1 MSTSRNFVDSDA
13 VGRSASFN
21 AQRNATV
28 LARHFEEMARDPY
41 SFLRA
46 TAQLFKWRL
55 DRMALPPS
63 PLVFGCGD
71 LLVENFGA
79 YLAENRL
86 AYFDQSEFEDADL
99 RPAGAELV
107 RFLAS
112 IIVAVRLHE
121 PDDLEPKRCA
131 RQALDAY
138 AQALARGKPF
148 WVERDLARGPIADLL
163 SGVSRRSRREE
174 LDLLSRSGRRGR
186 RKLLRDGR
194 RSAPLAKE
202 ARALEGEIKFA
213 FAEIGKERDER
224 GFWKLRDL
232 AQSVAATGSLGRER
246 FIALI
251 KGHGDPD
258 GNLLIEIK
266 SAGSAPLAAAQHS
279 RTENAAER
287 AVFVQRMMQA
297 RSPAILRPVR
307 LAEKAFVVSEY
318 QPAEDRL
325 EIDAL
330 LSRPRRFANTIETLA
345 RITAWNELRAAGRKG
360 AADVDSLM
368 EFATQQEWQR
378 DLLDAAGECAAK
390 VEHDYASFE
399 AAWRKGDKQLM
410 DLVAK

>member
-1 MSTSRNFVDSDA
+1 MSTSRNLVDSDA
-13 VGRSASFN
+13 VGRIATFN
-21 AQRNATV
+21 VHGDGAL
-28 LARHFEEMARDPY
+28 LARQFDEMARDAS

-46 TAQLFKWRL
+46 TAHLFRCRL
-55 DRMALPPS
+55 DAMALSPS

-71 LLVENFGA
+71 LHIENFGA
-79 YLAENRL
+79 YLADNRL
-86 AYFDQSEFEDADL
+86 AYFDQCEFDDADL
-99 RPAGAELV
+99 RPAAAEIV

-112 IIVAVRLHE
+112 IIVAVHLHE

-138 AQALARGKPF
+138 AQALASGKPF

-194 RSAPLAKE
+194 RSAPLARE
-202 ARALEGEIKFA
+202 GRALESEIKCLFA
-213 FAEIGKERDER
+213 AIGKERDER

-232 AQSVAATGSLGRER
+232 AQSVATKGSLGRER

-266 SAGSAPLAAAQHS
+266 SAGRTPLAGEIPKAG
-279 RTENAAER
+279 NAAER
-287 AVFVQRMMQA
+287 TILVQRMMQA
-297 RSPAILRPVR
+297 RTPAILQAVS
-307 LAEKAFVVSEY
+307 LAERSFVMREH

-330 LSRPRRFANTIETLA
+330 LSRPRRFVNTIETLA
-345 RITAWNELRAAGRKG
+345 RITAWNQLRAAGRKG
-360 AADVDSLM
+360 AADVESLT
-368 EFATQQEWQR
+368 EFAMQQEWQR
-378 DLLDAAGECAAK
+378 DFLDVAVECAAK

-399 AAWRKGDKQLM
+399 TAWRNGDTQLT

>member
-1 MSTSRNFVDSDA
+1 MSTSRNLVDSDA
-13 VGRSASFN
+13 VGRLATSN
-21 AQRNATV
+21 AQGDGAV
-28 LARHFEEMARDPY
+28 LARQFDDMARDA
-41 SFLRA
+41 SAFLRA
-46 TAQLFKWRL
+46 TADLFQCRL
-55 DRMALPPS
+55 EAMALPSS
-63 PLVFGCGD
+63 PHVFGCGD
-71 LLVENFGA
+71 LHFENFGA
-79 YLAENRL
+79 YLADNRL
-86 AYFDQSEFEDADL
+86 AYFDQSEFDAADL
-99 RPAGAELV
+99 RPAAAEMV

-112 IIVAVRLHE
+112 IIVAVHLHE

-138 AQALARGKPF
+138 AQALAEGKPF

-194 RSAPLAKE
+194 RAGPLAKE
-202 ARALEGEIKFA
+202 ARALEGEIKCLFA
-213 FAEIGKERDER
+213 AIGKERDER

-232 AQSVAATGSLGRER
+232 AQAITTRGSLGRER
-246 FIALI
+246 FVALI

-266 SAGSAPLAAAQHS
+266 SAGQAPLAGETSEAG
-279 RTENAAER
+279 TGAER

-297 RSPAILRPVR
+297 RSPAILRPVS
-307 LAEKAFVVSEY
+307 LAEKSFVLSEY

-345 RITAWNELRAAGRKG
+345 RITAWNQLRAAGRKG
-360 AADVDSLM
+360 AADVESLM
-368 EFATQQEWQR
+368 EFAMQQDWQR

-399 AAWRKGDKQLM
+399 TAWRKGDAQLTG
-410 DLVAK
+410 LVAR